1 MSTKRPWPPPHLYG
15 VRAMALPA
23 SMILSTALGASSGG
37 SATPLSSAVA
47 LRVPPLIALGVSP
60 RSRVE
65 DAGPVGFGVAG
76 SSATPDSTRLRRLA
90 LARDGLDELRPRLRQ
105 RRLLG
110 VLGRLDVAARLGR
123 GAAAGERDERE
134 RADEDQADQKL
145 VLLMAPAL
153 VRPMWMW
160 LRWATVGSTRLRLV
174 PCLLKQAA

>member
-1 MSTKRPWPPPHLYG
+1 M
-15 VRAMALPA
+15 
-23 SMILSTALGASSGG
+23 GASSGG

-60 RSRVE
+60 RSRVA

-76 SSATPDSTRLRRLA
+76 SSATPDSTASGASLWPA
-90 LARDGLDELRPRLRQ
+90 TGSTSF
-105 RRLLG
+105 
-110 VLGRLDVAARLGR
+110 GR
-123 GAAAGERDERE
+123 GLGSGGCSAYSAALTSPRGSAAAPQPVERDERE

-160 LRWATVGSTRLRLV
+160 LRWATVGSTRLRRV